1 LWIVANRIIESL
13 RNRIPYI
20 RRLHSQ
26 IDELQHRLATVE
38 AAPEPSAAI
47 GADSAKIAT
56 QFREFLRHLQP
67 HDVPGFCKRRFGAL
81 RDGGYVMLDD
91 FAPARH
97 ALSLGVGPEVS
108 WDIDIAARGLR
119 VFQYDH
125 TVAGGPVSSPNLVFH
140 RNRVVGRPEGPQDVT
155 LAQILAQPELAADR
169 DVIAKIDI
177 EEAEWELLAQTD
189 QASLQRIR
197 QLVVEL
203 GEVRRFVDLKWRT
216 IMLAALRNLA
226 ATHACIHVH
235 GNNWGP
241 FAVVGGIPFPNWF
254 EVTFVRRGDHAIVP
268 CAEIFPSALDR
279 PNNPKRPDLHI
290 GSWDY

>member
-1 LWIVANRIIESL
+1 VANKIIEIL

-26 IDELQHRLATVE
+26 IDELRHWLASME
-38 AAPEPSAAI
+38 AAPELTAAI
-47 GADSAKIAT
+47 GSDSAEIVE
-56 QFREFLRHLQP
+56 QFREFLRHLRP
-67 HDVPGFCKRRFGAL
+67 HAVPGFRKRRFGAL

-97 ALSLGVGPEVS
+97 ALSLGIGPEVS
-108 WDIDIAARGLR
+108 WDIEVAARGLR

-125 TVAGGPVSSPNLVFH
+125 TVAGSPVSNANFVFH
-140 RNRVVGRPEGPQDVT
+140 RYRVVGRREGPDDVS
-155 LAQILAQPELAADR
+155 LAQILERPELVADR

-189 QASLQRIR
+189 TASLQRIR
-197 QLVVEL
+197 QLVIEF
-203 GEVRRFVDLKWRT
+203 GEVRRFVDRKWRT
-216 IMLAALRNLA
+216 LMLAALRNLA

-241 FAVVGGIPFPNWF
+241 FAVVGGIAFPNWF
-254 EVTFVRRGDHAIVP
+254 EVTFVRRGDHPIVP
-268 CAEIFPSALDR
+268 SAEIFPTELDR